1 MYLRIVASF
10 LWSIF
15 LIKYSDFLCAPCF
28 VLSSPSTTPLKTHQ
42 HTKTSQTDIGDQ
54 LPLSSQMA
62 EVRKGEEETELQA
75 TAHLKRNVTPTLQSV
90 PDIMLDTEPLTTQL
104 IETGLEENPFK
115 PELCACLCVEAGW
128 SFTQNISKRIPGLI
142 RKQAK
147 VGKARQQPNTLNK
160 LVIPSFTCE
169 SDVSKTGDGR
179 DYSSLTSSLHS
190 ARMSL

>member
-1 MYLRIVASF
+1 MYFKIVASF

-75 TAHLKRNVTPTLQSV
+75 TAHLKRNVTPTLQGV

-115 PELCACLCVEAGW
+115 PELCACLCVWRLGGVSLKIFQSELPVW
-128 SFTQNISKRIPGLI
+128 SESRQSCEKRDSN
-142 RKQAK
+142 Q
-147 VGKARQQPNTLNK
+147 TL
-160 LVIPSFTCE
+160 
-169 SDVSKTGDGR
+169 
-179 DYSSLTSSLHS
+179 
-190 ARMSL
+190 